1 MPKYTITYCD
11 EIEAKDEIEAYAIL
25 LAQLASDVKN
35 EDVSGAL
42 TISLNI
48 RVVSIPP
55 NTTPAS

>member
-35 EDVSGAL
+35 EDVSAF
-42 TISLNI
+42 
-48 RVVSIPP
+48 RVEETDDDS
-55 NTTPAS
+55 S